1 MCALEKESTA
11 QIVRWRTG
19 RWGCPQALLYLYFYC
34 PESKYFYSFFFFLA
48 EQTTVESPDP
58 GLFFSVTRWRY
69 LFPVQVLQNSTD
81 TWGLFLHVWPLPL
94 FTAFSGVSEK
104 NASIMQ
110 LTAPRGGFFPLI
122 VLLCAKHSKTVDK
135 PAWLQPLCSLFV
147 SAQSSPEY
155 LSNIAAH
162 LVTQSSAL
170 ADIWSCLAP
179 FRSTWT
185 LLQEQPTP

>member
-1 MCALEKESTA
+1 
-11 QIVRWRTG
+11 
-19 RWGCPQALLYLYFYC
+19 
-34 PESKYFYSFFFFLA
+34 
-48 EQTTVESPDP
+48 
-58 GLFFSVTRWRY
+58 
-69 LFPVQVLQNSTD
+69 
-81 TWGLFLHVWPLPL
+81 
-94 FTAFSGVSEK
+94 
-104 NASIMQ
+104 MQ